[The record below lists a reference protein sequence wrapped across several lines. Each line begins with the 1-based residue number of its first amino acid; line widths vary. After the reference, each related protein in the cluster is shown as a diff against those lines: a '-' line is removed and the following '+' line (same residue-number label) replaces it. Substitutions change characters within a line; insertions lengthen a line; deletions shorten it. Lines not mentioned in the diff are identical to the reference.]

1 MRYKIRH
8 STWYEYSR
16 PVFIEPHQIRLCPR
30 NDPAQKLLSFDIQI
44 VPDPAGLGTGLDAE
58 NNPFHL
64 VWFND
69 LTDRLQITAAFT
81 VETTK
86 TNPFDSFL
94 TAGDALPISL
104 SAGEQ
109 AVLGPYLDYFALL
122 GSAEQGLL
130 DELCDRVMKR
140 SGGKVLA
147 FLNQLNRDLF
157 ISIAKTLRLEAGIQ
171 TADETLKTGRGACR
185 DTAVV
190 FLTACRKM
198 GIPCRYVSGCQEG
211 DPDIPE
217 AELHAW
223 AEVYLPGFGW
233 KGYDPT
239 HGLAVADRHIAYAA
253 SALPENTAPLSG
265 SFRGTGASSNLS
277 HRIEMEPDD

>member
-16 PVFIEPHQIRLCPR
+16 PVFIEPHLIRLCPR
-30 NDPAQKLLSFDIQI
+30 TDPAQNLLSYQ
-44 VPDPAGLGTGLDAE
+44 VLVEPEPAGLGNGLDAE

-64 VWFND
+64 IWLND

-94 TAGDALPISL
+94 TSGDALPIAL
-104 SAGEQ
+104 SACER
-109 AVLGPYLDYFALL
+109 AVLGPYLDYFALT
-122 GSAEQGLL
+122 GSAELGLL
-130 DELCDRVMKR
+130 EAFCDKAMSR

-147 FLNQLNRDLF
+147 FLNQLNSDLF
-157 ISIAKTLRLEAGIQ
+157 TTIDKTVRLEPGLQTVGETLRSSS
-171 TADETLKTGRGACR
+171 GACR

-190 FLTACRKM
+190 FLAACRKM
-198 GIPCRYVSGCQEG
+198 GIPARYVSGCQEG
-211 DPDIPE
+211 DPEQPE

-265 SFRGTGASSNLS
+265 SFRGTGASSVLS
-277 HRIEMEPDD
+277 HRIEMQLDD